1 MNRKHFLSSM
11 LVAAVSAPS
20 LKGLALDRDEEHA
33 YDASVVNCGMVKTPP
48 YLQPG
53 DTIGIVCP
61 AGYFPED
68 RAQTCIDTLQQWG
81 YKVKI
86 GKTLG
91 GSSATY
97 FSGTDEE
104 RLADLQAML
113 DDNEVKAILFGRGG
127 YGTGRIVEDINFKKF
142 KKRPKWLI
150 GFSDI
155 TVLHSHIHANYKI
168 ATLHSPM
175 VGAFNQEGFNSEYVL
190 SLKNAIEG
198 QQPAIYCCAPHAFNK
213 GGKAKGQLVGGNLA
227 LLAHLTGTSSD
238 INTKGKILFLEDV
251 GEYLYNIDRMLYQ
264 LKRSGKLDK
273 LAGLIIGGFTEN
285 NDTQRPF
292 GKEVY
297 EIIQDVVK
305 DYKYPICFNFPVSHE
320 KENYA
325 LKVGARHKLQISE
338 NEVILEEL

>member
-1 MNRKHFLSSM
+1 M
-11 LVAAVSAPS
+11 LMAAVSVPS
-20 LKGLALDRDEEHA
+20 LKGLASGADEGQENET
-33 YDASVVNCGMVKTPP
+33 SIVNCGMVKIPP

-53 DTIGIVCP
+53 DTVGIVCP
-61 AGYFPED
+61 AGYLSEKN
-68 RAQTCIDTLQQWG
+68 AQTCIATLQQWG

-91 GSSATY
+91 SSSANY
-97 FSGTDEE
+97 FSGTDDE

-113 DDNEVKAILFGRGG
+113 DDNTVKAILCGRGG
-127 YGTGRIVEDINFKKF
+127 YGTGRIIEDIRFKKF
-142 KKRPKWLI
+142 RKNPKWLI

-175 VGAFNQEGFNSEYVL
+175 AGAFNDDGFNNDYVL
-190 SLKNAIEG
+190 SLKSALEG
-198 QQPAIYCCAPHAFNK
+198 KPANYTCAPHIFNK
-213 GGKAKGQLVGGNLA
+213 PGKAKGQLVGGNLA

-238 INTKGKILFLEDV
+238 ITTKGKILFLEDV

-264 LKRSGKLDK
+264 LKRSGKFDK

-285 NDTQRPF
+285 NDTERPF

-297 EIIQDVVK
+297 DIIYDVLK
-305 DYKYPICFNFPVSHE
+305 EYDYPVCFDFPVSHK

-325 LKVGARHKLQISE
+325 LKVGVKHELEVSA
-338 NEVILEEL
+338 NEVILKEK